1 MSCETPIAFF
11 IFRRPDLTTQV
22 FEAIR
27 QAKPKKLLVVA
38 DGPRNES
45 EAILCQQARAVI
57 ETVDWDCEIL
67 RNYVD
72 ENLGCR
78 KRVSSGLDWVF
89 AQVEEAI
96 VLEDDCLPSPS
107 FFSFCQTLLERYRYD
122 ERIMNISGDNFQR
135 NQTRNQCSYHFSRY
149 PHIWGWATWRR
160 AWQHYDV
167 DMKLWIDFK
176 SSRLFKDMFD
186 TKYEWLYWS
195 NIFDDVYMGK
205 IDTWDYQWY
214 FCCWSQSALSVEPSV
229 NLVSNL
235 GFRED
240 GTHLKQEN
248 SLAKLPASEIYSI
261 VHPTI
266 VMRNNET
273 DKYTFEFRYNGK
285 QIKLD
290 YSVFGQIKRKYLN
303 IRHLTKKF
311 ILKFFK

>member
-27 QAKPKKLLVVA
+27 QAKPQMLLVVA

-205 IDTWDYQWY
+205 IDTCWDYQWY

-285 QIKLD
+285 QIKLEI
-290 YSVFGQIKRKYLN
+290 FQIN
-303 IRHLTKKF
+303 H
-311 ILKFFK
+311 

>member
-1 MSCETPIAFF
+1 MINTPIAFF

>member
-1 MSCETPIAFF
+1 
-11 IFRRPDLTTQV
+11 
-22 FEAIR
+22 
-27 QAKPKKLLVVA
+27 
-38 DGPRNES
+38 
-45 EAILCQQARAVI
+45 
-57 ETVDWDCEIL
+57 
-67 RNYVD
+67 
-72 ENLGCR
+72 
-78 KRVSSGLDWVF
+78 
-89 AQVEEAI
+89 
-96 VLEDDCLPSPS
+96 
-107 FFSFCQTLLERYRYD
+107 
-122 ERIMNISGDNFQR
+122 
-135 NQTRNQCSYHFSRY
+135 
-149 PHIWGWATWRR
+149 
-160 AWQHYDV
+160 
-167 DMKLWIDFK
+167 
-176 SSRLFKDMFD
+176 
-186 TKYEWLYWS
+186 
-195 NIFDDVYMGK
+195 MGK
-205 IDTWDYQWY
+205 IDTCWDYQWY

>member
-1 MSCETPIAFF
+1 
-11 IFRRPDLTTQV
+11 
-22 FEAIR
+22 
-27 QAKPKKLLVVA
+27 
-38 DGPRNES
+38 
-45 EAILCQQARAVI
+45 
-57 ETVDWDCEIL
+57 
-67 RNYVD
+67 
-72 ENLGCR
+72 
-78 KRVSSGLDWVF
+78 
-89 AQVEEAI
+89 
-96 VLEDDCLPSPS
+96 
-107 FFSFCQTLLERYRYD
+107 
-122 ERIMNISGDNFQR
+122 
-135 NQTRNQCSYHFSRY
+135 
-149 PHIWGWATWRR
+149 
-160 AWQHYDV
+160 
-167 DMKLWIDFK
+167 MKLWIDFK